1 MIPLRRKKCMTDKT
15 KLAEPPMN
23 LQGSAEGVSVFST
36 VLKFYPLPPF
46 SKIFFSHT
54 SFFNKHIKMQD

>member
-1 MIPLRRKKCMTDKT
+1 MTDKT

-23 LQGSAEGVSVFST
+23 LQGSAEGVSVFSKE
-36 VLKFYPLPPF
+36 LKFYPLPPF